1 MSGFSLASPLLILHF
16 KFLAL
21 IRLLFIFVEMH
32 RTQTEFENSY
42 TVKVFVFQFVNYFS
56 SIFYVGF
63 FKGKFVGVPGN
74 YYRVMGL
81 RNEEVIPLYKLK
93 LNEIRCVFWC

>member
-1 MSGFSLASPLLILHF
+1 MV
-16 KFLAL
+16 
-21 IRLLFIFVEMH
+21 VEIH

-81 RNEEVIPLYKLK
+81 RNEEVIPLYRLN
-93 LNEIRCVFWC
+93 LNEFHSVFRC